1 MLFSSY
7 LHYTSSHL
15 IILCPIS
22 YQHPMQR
29 IVLLNMAHGKEIW
42 AMLELLVSASH
53 HVGKF
58 RDQDINTY
66 VRTHTA

>member
-15 IILCPIS
+15 IILRLIS

-29 IVLLNMAHGKEIW
+29 IVLLNMAHRKEIW
-42 AMLELLVSASH
+42 AMLELLVSARYN
-53 HVGKF
+53 VGKF
-58 RDQDINTY
+58 RDQNINTY